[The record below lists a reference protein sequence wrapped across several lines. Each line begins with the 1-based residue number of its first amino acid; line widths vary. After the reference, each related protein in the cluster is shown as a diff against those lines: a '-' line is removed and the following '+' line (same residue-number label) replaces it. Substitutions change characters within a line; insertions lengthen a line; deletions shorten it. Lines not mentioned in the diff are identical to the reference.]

1 MIVTWKLAVRIA
13 LVIVGAVVLQVSFFS
28 YIPLFGVV
36 PDIVPVV
43 VVALGLL
50 GGGVV
55 GAVCGFAT
63 GMLVDSVLLQTLGT
77 SALLLLL
84 AGYLAGRYREGA
96 EISNSLIPPLLAGAL
111 SLLVATGF
119 AAIELMLGVDT
130 PVSLLVLR
138 EIFLKGVY
146 AVFLAV
152 PIFAVVRR
160 VLRPGL
166 VDDAPAHRVLT
177 SSARRG
183 RSRRVARMRRRPV

>member
-13 LVIVGAVVLQVSFFS
+13 LVIVLAVVLQVSFFS
-28 YIPLFGVV
+28 YIPVFGVV
-36 PDIVPVV
+36 PDIVPIV

-55 GAVCGFAT
+55 GAVCGFTT
-63 GMLVDSVLLQTLGT
+63 GLLVDSVLLQTLGT

-96 EISNSLIPPLLAGAL
+96 EISNSLIPPLLAGGL

-130 PVSLLVLR
+130 PVSLLALR
-138 EIFLKGVY
+138 EIFLKGLY
-146 AVFLAV
+146 AVVLAP
-152 PIFAVVRR
+152 PIFAGVRR

-166 VDDAPAHRVLT
+166 VDDLPAHRVL
-177 SSARRG
+177 SSGRRRG
-183 RSRRVARMRRRPV
+183 RRPARMRRRPV

>member
-13 LVIVGAVVLQVSFFS
+13 LVIVLAVVLQVSFFS
-28 YIPLFGVV
+28 YIPVFGVV
-36 PDIVPVV
+36 PDIVPIV

-50 GGGVV
+50 GGGVI
-55 GAVCGFAT
+55 GAVCGFTT
-63 GMLVDSVLLQTLGT
+63 GLLVDSVLLQTLGT

-130 PVSLLVLR
+130 PVSLLALR
-138 EIFLKGVY
+138 EIFLKGLY
-146 AVFLAV
+146 AVALAP

-166 VDDAPAHRVLT
+166 VDDLPAHRVLT
-177 SSARRG
+177 SGSRRRG
-183 RSRRVARMRRRPV
+183 RRPARMRRRPV